1 MPFSPLPTL
10 RNLLATTDTMAGNV
24 NSSTSGAAP
33 CGRRNLRC
41 HLSLAYLVPVAILR
55 LPPVA
60 HLSRVAYTSQIAFMT
75 RLGSSPAAIPA
86 LMDLNALGRLCA
98 ACTATGPLLSTSP
111 VSAVREDALV
121 RGSSFSRGL
130 GPPRSLPCSRL
141 RLLPFS

>member
-33 CGRRNLRC
+33 CGRRSLRC
-41 HLSLAYLVPVAILR
+41 HLSLASLVPVAILR

-60 HLSRVAYTSQIAFMT
+60 HLSRVAHTSQIAFMT

-86 LMDLNALGRLCA
+86 LMDLNALGRLCV
-98 ACTATGPLLSTSP
+98 ACTATELLSSISLKS
-111 VSAVREDALV
+111 VALGDKPA